1 MNIQSAIPGPRLGGV
16 FLFHYFYHLPIAQQS
31 QEQCIQVSRLLE
43 YAAAMSSAQEKVTGS
58 PRLDMAGVM
67 AALAMARQEEVKS
80 KTGGQRSFLH
90 DNYKRSDGLVR
101 AEYVETSMEEA
112 VSGAKKNVVRSEERT
127 GDHLALLSGRRGVK
141 NTVQLDD
148 SSSRSERGQ
157 VSECRAAFENMTGS
171 LKKSQT
177 SLSSSSSVESSP
189 RQENK
194 WSSLNPQKS
203 SPGVAKCLNQANTHT
218 EVGQMVG
225 DMSGFLSVVER
236 LSEEKESRT
245 GNGRLDMSELVSALN
260 TFQSGQATA
269 PTPAPAPVPTT
280 APAPTPAAAPTPAPP
295 LPARPPP
302 TTCGGPPRPPPPPVS
317 VPKHSHVERQESS
330 QTMNT
335 SKYSFQK
342 SRLIPDT
349 EKREHA
355 IPGTHHA
362 SFTAEKDCLIG
373 ELKSK
378 MNQDNNSKEDTKQHK
393 TLPRRNLQAANPS
406 QEQMVKKIVYNQ
418 YREMLN
424 SYRNNK

>member
-1 MNIQSAIPGPRLGGV
+1 MG
-16 FLFHYFYHLPIAQQS
+16 
-31 QEQCIQVSRLLE
+31 
-43 YAAAMSSAQEKVTGS
+43 
-58 PRLDMAGVM
+58 
-67 AALAMARQEEVKS
+67 
-80 KTGGQRSFLH
+80 
-90 DNYKRSDGLVR
+90 
-101 AEYVETSMEEA
+101 
-112 VSGAKKNVVRSEERT
+112 
-127 GDHLALLSGRRGVK
+127 
-141 NTVQLDD
+141 
-148 SSSRSERGQ
+148 GQ

-171 LKKSQT
+171 LNKSQT

-203 SPGVAKCLNQANTHT
+203 SPGVAKCLNQANTHS
-218 EVGQMVG
+218 EARQAGQVVG

-269 PTPAPAPVPTT
+269 PAL
-280 APAPTPAAAPTPAPP
+280 APTPAPSPYAAPTPAPP

-302 TTCGGPPRPPPPPVS
+302 TIGGGPPRPPPPPVS

-342 SRLIPDT
+342 SLLIPDT

-355 IPGTHHA
+355 IHGTHHA

-378 MNQDNNSKEDTKQHK
+378 MNPDNNSKEDTKQHK